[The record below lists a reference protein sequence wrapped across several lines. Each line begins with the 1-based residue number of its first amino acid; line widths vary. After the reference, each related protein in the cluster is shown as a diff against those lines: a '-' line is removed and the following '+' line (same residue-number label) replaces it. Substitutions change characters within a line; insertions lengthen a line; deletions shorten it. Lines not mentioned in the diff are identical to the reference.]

1 MMRKRIAFLAGAI
14 SFDNQ
19 SRVVDG
25 VLKRASEM
33 GIDVYIFT
41 CFVNYDELEENKIG
55 AFRIMDLP
63 DFSTFDGVICMK
75 NSIKYEPAARSVV
88 NRIIKSKVPAV
99 SIDEKIN
106 GMHYVGISDYKS
118 QKSIVEHLINEHHL
132 TKINYVCGILEG
144 KEGADRYRAYRDAMA
159 EHGIPV
165 CDDQIYYGNYNRE
178 SGRKAVEFF
187 AKTNMPQ
194 AIVFANDAMAIGGTE
209 RLRQYGYRV
218 PEDIVITGFDNDEL
232 SEFCV
237 PSLTTVDR
245 RQQKIGETAVDL
257 LLANEDECE
266 IEQETQVLYRESCG
280 CNEQSEMKLTDLRI
294 DYQNKCLIYEEALD
308 TLKSMQLD
316 LTGLESIDELCGR
329 LKKYVIKSDM
339 KSFYLCLC
347 DRKKLFE
354 GDTLKCES
362 YTQNINIPIAYHNEE
377 FSSYNEFPT
386 RDILP
391 EAVRNTDRQTF
402 YVVTPIY
409 YQKIC
414 YGYCISDG
422 STFALKSE
430 LSYLWTVNIAM
441 ALENIRKWKWINRM
455 NEKISRM
462 WKYDMLTQVLNRSG
476 FFFCAE
482 ELVKD
487 IKSTDSM
494 AFMIFLDIDGL
505 KSVNDNQG
513 HEVGDAFIAE
523 IADVLKRAVPK
534 DCLIMRYGGDEF
546 VVFGSCEN
554 GDRMRAIVSRIKAMI
569 AEANEAPDRRYT
581 LSASF
586 GCSVHDAAEI
596 ENLNGLIEAADKQMY
611 QEKKAKKK
619 YPSVAYELAEK
630 IQEKTDK
637 EVRITVPGHTQR
649 GGSPCAYDRVFA
661 TRVGAKAAELIL
673 NEEYGYMVAMRNGE
687 TVKVP
692 LEEVAG
698 KLKYVDPQ
706 CGLIQEAR
714 TIGISFGDK

>member
-1 MMRKRIAFLAGAI
+1 MR
-14 SFDNQ
+14 Q
-19 SRVVDG
+19 
-25 VLKRASEM
+25 
-33 GIDVYIFT
+33 
-41 CFVNYDELEENKIG
+41 
-55 AFRIMDLP
+55 
-63 DFSTFDGVICMK
+63 
-75 NSIKYEPAARSVV
+75 
-88 NRIIKSKVPAV
+88 
-99 SIDEKIN
+99 
-106 GMHYVGISDYKS
+106 
-118 QKSIVEHLINEHHL
+118 
-132 TKINYVCGILEG
+132 
-144 KEGADRYRAYRDAMA
+144 A
-159 EHGIPV
+159 E
-165 CDDQIYYGNYNRE
+165 
-178 SGRKAVEFF
+178 
-187 AKTNMPQ
+187 
-194 AIVFANDAMAIGGTE
+194 
-209 RLRQYGYRV
+209 
-218 PEDIVITGFDNDEL
+218 
-232 SEFCV
+232 
-237 PSLTTVDR
+237 
-245 RQQKIGETAVDL
+245 
-257 LLANEDECE
+257 
-266 IEQETQVLYRESCG
+266 
-280 CNEQSEMKLTDLRI
+280 
-294 DYQNKCLIYEEALD
+294 
-308 TLKSMQLD
+308 
-316 LTGLESIDELCGR
+316 
-329 LKKYVIKSDM
+329 KYVIRSDM

-619 YPSVAYELAEK
+619 
-630 IQEKTDK
+630 
-637 EVRITVPGHTQR
+637 
-649 GGSPCAYDRVFA
+649 
-661 TRVGAKAAELIL
+661 
-673 NEEYGYMVAMRNGE
+673 
-687 TVKVP
+687 
-692 LEEVAG
+692 
-698 KLKYVDPQ
+698 KLSNNN
-706 CGLIQEAR
+706 I
-714 TIGISFGDK
+714 

>member
-218 PEDIVITGFDNDEL
+218 PEDIVITGFDNDAL

-586 GCSVHDAAEI
+586 GCFVHDAAEI

-619 YPSVAYELAEK
+619 
-630 IQEKTDK
+630 
-637 EVRITVPGHTQR
+637 
-649 GGSPCAYDRVFA
+649 
-661 TRVGAKAAELIL
+661 
-673 NEEYGYMVAMRNGE
+673 
-687 TVKVP
+687 
-692 LEEVAG
+692 
-698 KLKYVDPQ
+698 KLSNNN
-706 CGLIQEAR
+706 I
-714 TIGISFGDK
+714 

>member
-75 NSIKYEPAARSVV
+75 NSIQYEPAARSVV

-329 LKKYVIKSDM
+329 LKKYVIRSDM

-586 GCSVHDAAEI
+586 GCSVHDAEEI

-619 YPSVAYELAEK
+619 YPSVAYEMAEK
-630 IQEKTDK
+630 VQKRTQQ
-637 EVRITVPGHTQR
+637 EVRIAIPGHTQR
-649 GGSPCAYDRVFA
+649 GGSPCPFDRVLS
-661 TRVGAKAAELIL
+661 TRLGAEAARAIL
-673 NEEYGYMVAMRNGE
+673 DENDVCMMS
-687 TVKVP
+687 VKNDKIVRVP
-692 LEEVAG
+692 LSEVAG
-698 KLKYVDPQ
+698 KLKYVDPKSEIIRQ
-706 CGLIQEAR
+706 AKI
-714 TIGISFGDK
+714 TGISFGDE